1 MGLKELLAVPEG
13 VCHAAAVIAGLDRCF
28 VVGFGRLGPEQTRSL
43 QSLARLCSGTPL
55 KDTVAAAVEAL
66 TRNEFVERH
75 FAALAAARAALQGAQ
90 YDALRKH
97 AAAALG
103 RTPPDGAAGEP
114 AAPAV
119 PEPVKVWQESTRHWL
134 MEIAIAGFGQLEPQT
149 LAPFAATL
157 EQLQAE
163 PLTTRLA
170 ALLTGFRHELLNAMP
185 VSVLPAV
192 PAYRWA
198 DLWTRAMVA
207 ALRPPALPAGT
218 KVSGTLSPLG
228 MDLRHHGYFVSA
240 DVYGVLD
247 GGNEARLVRVTL
259 SSYKVDVIR
268 GSQTWQCFGK
278 SAEPLLK
285 AVSELQGLAVSDA
298 TLLPTGD
305 LLMDGKAKVKSARAA
320 LDAAQK
326 WLAPGAAVPLPS
338 VAALDRHPVQIAEP
352 VYLESYKPID
362 EGAAIDLGAGV
373 TLRVATERISG
384 TSELQPEHVA
394 DSSAMLGLLRFDG
407 GAWAVQP
414 LAVAGPKGSI
424 FTGMGAA
431 EPPKAGKKKPTLV
444 ILQERASRL
453 LRKKA

>member
-1 MGLKELLAVPEG
+1 MGLKELLSVPDG
-13 VCHAAAVIAGLDRCF
+13 VRHAAAVIAGLDRCF
-28 VVGFGRLGPEQTRSL
+28 VVGFGRLGPEQAQSL
-43 QSLARLCSGTPL
+43 QVLARLCSGTPL
-55 KDTVAAAVEAL
+55 KDAVGAAVEAL
-66 TRNEFVERH
+66 TRNEFVECH

-97 AAAALG
+97 AAEALG
-103 RTPPDGAAGEP
+103 RTPSGESADEP
-114 AAPAV
+114 AVAP

-170 ALLTGFRHELLNAMP
+170 ALLTGFRQELLNAMP
-185 VSVLPAV
+185 IAALPAL
-192 PAYRWA
+192 PAFRWA
-198 DLWTRAMVA
+198 DLWTRAMIA
-207 ALRPPALPAGT
+207 ALRPPAPAAGK

-228 MDLRHHGYFVSA
+228 IDLRHHGYFVSA

-247 GGNEARLVRVTL
+247 GSEPRLVRVTL
-259 SSYKVDVIR
+259 SSYKVDVVR
-268 GSQTWQCFGK
+268 GSEMWQCFGK
-278 SAEPLLK
+278 PAEPLLK
-285 AVSELQGLAVSDA
+285 AVADLQGLAVNDA

-305 LLMDGKAKVKSARAA
+305 LLMDGKVKVKGADAS
-320 LDAAQK
+320 LDAARK
-326 WLAPGAAVPLPS
+326 WLAPGAAPALPS

-352 VYLESYKPID
+352 ILLEGYKPNK
-362 EGAAIDLGAGV
+362 EGTALDLGDGV
-373 TLRVATERISG
+373 SLRVATERISG
-384 TSELQPEHVA
+384 TSELQAEHVA
-394 DSSAMLGLLRFDG
+394 GSTMLLGLLRFDG

-431 EPPKAGKKKPTLV
+431 EPPKTGKKKPTLV
-444 ILQERASRL
+444 ILKERASRL